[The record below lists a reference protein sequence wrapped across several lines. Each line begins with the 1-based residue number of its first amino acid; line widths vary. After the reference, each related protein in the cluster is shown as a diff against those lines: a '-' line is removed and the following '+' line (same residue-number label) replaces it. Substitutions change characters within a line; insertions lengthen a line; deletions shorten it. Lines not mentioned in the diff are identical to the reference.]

1 MSIPYNSKN
10 DISFSFLFPPI
21 GSQSWGPNKYNQ
33 PKQNTETSK
42 QSLEKKTFFK
52 KKARFY

>member
-42 QSLEKKTFFK
+42 QSLEKKTFF
-52 KKARFY
+52 